1 MADEEKVEDPD
12 DVSEV
17 IPYTDSITSYGAD
30 YPVDSLVKRIE
41 ANDIRVPTFR
51 WEPPEETERIGFQ
64 MEYVWPRLKADRFLE
79 SLLLGLPVLGIFLV
93 KETSGLLLVLDGDQ
107 RLFTLRAY
115 YEGIIN
121 GQEYR
126 LTNVQDQFEGKGY
139 KDLDMGDRRRL
150 DDSIIHATVVR
161 QDEPTHDQGSIY
173 TIFERLNTGGINL

>member
-1 MADEEKVEDPD
+1 MEDEEKDKNSDE
-12 DVSEV
+12 VSEV

-64 MEYVWPRLKADRFLE
+64 REYVWPRTKADRFLE
-79 SLLLGLPVLGIFLV
+79 SLLLGLPVAGIFLV
-93 KETSGLLLVLDGDQ
+93 KEPSGLLLVLDGHQ
-107 RLFTLRAY
+107 WLFTLSAY

-139 KDLDMGDRRRL
+139 KYLDMGDRRRI
-150 DDSIIHATVVR
+150 DDSIMAVG
-161 QDEPTHDQGSIY
+161 Q
-173 TIFERLNTGGINL
+173 FEILSLKR